1 MAQFTTLEF
10 LPGDP
15 NYNPQAPQ
23 IKLAVISNVW
33 LKVMNFKNVGD
44 FSAGHKHTFNHPTLL
59 SSGSVEVQVD
69 GKITT
74 FEAPSIIY
82 IEKDKVHR
90 ITALQSNTV
99 VSCIHALRDGNET
112 DDIISE
118 DMLPVGISPLGLFQ
132 NPDYNLTSIIAQ

>member
-10 LPGDP
+10 SPESP

-33 LKVMNFKNVGD
+33 IKVMNFRNVGD
-44 FSAGHKHTFNHPTLL
+44 FNAGHAHTFNHATLL
-59 SSGSVEVQVD
+59 SSGSVEVQVE
-69 GKITT
+69 GKLTT

-82 IEKDKVHR
+82 IEKDKVHK
-90 ITALQSNTV
+90 ITALQANTV

-132 NPDYNLTSIIAQ
+132 NTDYNLTPIVNT